1 MKNKGRAKK
10 EESRGRLRII
20 GDIFRETISRWVQD
34 NAPHLAAAIAF
45 YTVFSIAPMLILVV
59 SIAGLVFGEHAARG
73 EIVNQIQHWT
83 GPNGAILIQ
92 AMVRSAGTSASGVM
106 ATFLAIAILLIG
118 ASAVF
123 VEIKGSLN
131 VIWRVTGAAASGV
144 KGFIRAR
151 LLSFLMI
158 LVLGILLMVSMVLGT
173 ALSIAID
180 LFRDVLAH
188 SRLYWR
194 AGDILISLLVASLLF
209 AAIYKIL
216 PDTDVEWGDVWIG
229 SAVTSILFTIGKY
242 LIGLYLARS
251 SMASIYGAAGSLAVF
266 LLWVYYSAQI
276 FLFGAELTAVYAR
289 RYGSRTK
296 ESKGKGKGG
305 VIRLNFSPSSPR

>member
-1 MKNKGRAKK
+1 MKNKGQAKR
-10 EESRGRLRII
+10 EEPRSRLRVIR
-20 GDIFRETISRWVQD
+20 DIFRETVSRWIQD

-45 YTVFSIAPMLILVV
+45 YTVFSIAPLLVLTV
-59 SIAGLVFGEHAARG
+59 SIAGIFFGEQAARG
-73 EIVNQIQHWT
+73 EIVNQIQNWT
-83 GPNGAILIQ
+83 GSNGAVLIQ
-92 AMVRSAGTSASGVM
+92 ALIRNAGSSASGVM
-106 ATFLAIAILLIG
+106 ATFLAVIFLLIG

-131 VIWRVTGAAASGV
+131 VIWRVADKAASGI
-144 KGFIRAR
+144 KGFVRAR

-158 LVLGILLMVSMVLGT
+158 IVLGILLMISMVLGT

-180 LFRDVLAH
+180 LFRDVLAN

-194 AGDILISLLVASLLF
+194 AGEILISLLVASLLF
-209 AAIYKIL
+209 AAIYKVL
-216 PDTDVEWGDVWIG
+216 PDTEVEWGDVWIG
-229 SAVTSILFTIGKY
+229 ASITAVLFTLGKY

-251 SMASIYGAAGSLAVF
+251 TIASVYGAAGSLAVF

-289 RYGSRTK
+289 RYGSRTR
-296 ESKGKGKGG
+296 ESKGKGG